1 MRGTAFPWR
10 FAYRFV
16 GTLVAP
22 VVLSL
27 TGGAFAADFAAEPLP
42 PPGSEVAPAPAPQIL
57 DLHQCR
63 ELARAQQPA
72 IAAARAS
79 LSAAVEK
86 QQALDKLRFA
96 AVIQRDLPARRKQ
109 AAVGVQAAEALVS
122 VAEADTIYGVTF
134 SYLSTL
140 YANEQLRVADEAI
153 EDLKRL
159 LESVQK
165 SVESGDARREIGKTQ
180 VDLIK
185 TYLYAAQARREEAVE
200 GLQRAASALR
210 EAMGVGPDCPVTLA
224 QSTLSDVSAMPDK
237 EQILGLA
244 LARRGEMAQ
253 ADAAFKATCFEIEAQ
268 RSTFFFSGRTFA
280 MASDIHANP
289 LPAAEHDD
297 RYRPGAVDIEMPPML
312 PGMRADRVHQAEA
325 YHQRAGAVVDKTRNL
340 ITLDAEQT
348 YLRWLEAAKQ
358 LPHLRE
364 AAATSDRAAA
374 GLRTNFN
381 PGAGGK
387 GTVEE
392 VLNAGLLASNQKLHL
407 NQARYQALIG
417 LAGLERATAGGFCA
431 GFEAPR

>member
-1 MRGTAFPWR
+1 MRGTTLPWR
-10 FAYRFV
+10 FTFRFV
-16 GTLVAP
+16 GTLAAP

-27 TGGAFAADFAAEPLP
+27 TGCASAAEPLP
-42 PPGSEVAPAPAPQIL
+42 APMSAVAPAPVPQVL

-79 LSAAVEK
+79 LAAAVEK

-109 AAVGVQAAEALVS
+109 AAVGVQAAEAAVTL
-122 VAEADTIYGVTF
+122 AEADALYGVTF

-140 YANEQLRVADEAI
+140 YANEQLQVADAAI

-180 VDLIK
+180 VDLIR
-185 TYLYAAQARREEAVE
+185 TYLHAAQARREEAVE

-210 EAMGVGPDCPVTLA
+210 EAMGVGPNCSVALA
-224 QSTLSDVSAMPDK
+224 QSKLTDLDVTPDK
-237 EQILGLA
+237 EQILALA
-244 LARRGEMAQ
+244 LARRGEMSQ
-253 ADAAFKATCFEIEAQ
+253 ANAAFEATCFEIEAQ

-280 MASDIHANP
+280 MGSDIHAYP
-289 LPAAEHDD
+289 IPPAEHND
-297 RYRPGAVDIEMPPML
+297 RYRPGGVGIEMPAL
-312 PGMRADRVHQAEA
+312 LTGLRADRVHQAESL
-325 YHQRAGAVVDKTRNL
+325 HQRAGAVVDKTRNL
-340 ITLDAEQT
+340 IALDAEQT
-348 YLRWLEAAKQ
+348 YLRWLESAKQ

-364 AAATSDRAAA
+364 AAVTSDRAATA
-374 GLRTNFN
+374 LRTNFN

-392 VLNAGLLASNQKLHL
+392 VLSGGLLATNQKLHL

>member
-1 MRGTAFPWR
+1 MRGTTLPWR
-10 FAYRFV
+10 FAFRFV
-16 GTLVAP
+16 GTLAPP

-27 TGGAFAADFAAEPLP
+27 AGGAFAAEPLP
-42 PPGSEVAPAPAPQIL
+42 APTSAVVPAPVPQMF

-79 LSAAVEK
+79 LTAAVEK

-109 AAVGVQAAEALVS
+109 AAVGVQAADAAVTL
-122 VAEADTIYGVTF
+122 AEADALYGVTF
-134 SYLSTL
+134 SYLSVL
-140 YANEQLRVADEAI
+140 YANEQLQVADAAI

-180 VDLIK
+180 VDLIR
-185 TYLYAAQARREEAVE
+185 TYLSAAQARREEAVE

-210 EAMGVGPDCPVTLA
+210 EAVGVGPSCPVTLA
-224 QSTLSDVSAMPDK
+224 QSKLLDLDVTPDK
-237 EQILGLA
+237 EQILALA

-253 ADAAFKATCFEIEAQ
+253 ANAAFEATCLEVEAQ

-280 MASDIHANP
+280 MGSDIHAHP
-289 LPAAEHDD
+289 IPAAEHND
-297 RYRPGAVDIEMPPML
+297 RYRPGAISIEMPAL
-312 PGMRADRVHQAEA
+312 LTGMRGDRVQQAESL
-325 YHQRAGAVVDKTRNL
+325 HERAGAVVDKTRNL
-340 ITLDAEQT
+340 VTLDAEQT

-364 AAATSDRAAA
+364 AATASDRAATA
-374 GLRTNFN
+374 LRTGFN
-381 PGAGGK
+381 PGARGK

-392 VLNAGLLASNQKLHL
+392 VLAGGLLATNQKLHL